1 LVEHPDKT
9 RSRLA
14 VGHVP
19 TVHALVVR
27 LAGAGGTQKLDPEVH
42 CFNSGAG
49 SEPKQLLAEL
59 SAVTAPPHVVDDAGG
74 GGIPAK
80 LLNENPPDDVQ
91 LLKDGMGGGA
101 NSQLH
106 DGERLGGTI
115 DESSPGGTRSNTE
128 GTVGLTST
136 VVVVVLP
143 SLSVVLVVVV
153 VVVVVVIDWW
163 TTRLQEDCSF
173 DPTPAWFFAALL
185 LNDEVVVTD
194 TRDVAGLRIGMSNIR
209 VGAFS
214 VGAQGILGGGG
225 GTHSLDFSCPEL
237 DSAVARFL
245 SAGSLFMNRTL
256 DAEFRRVAAIEALRG
271 EVFFPDLLL
280 VLTISFVVLVGS
292 SEYCSQCDGN
302 KLGWEREES
311 GCAFSK

>member
-1 LVEHPDKT
+1 LLVEVSNATEHPYG
-9 RSRLA
+9 
-14 VGHVP
+14 V
-19 TVHALVVR
+19 
-27 LAGAGGTQKLDPEVH
+27 E
-42 CFNSGAG
+42 
-49 SEPKQLLAEL
+49 
-59 SAVTAPPHVVDDAGG
+59 DAGG

-80 LLNENPPDDVQ
+80 LQNDNPPDDVQ
-91 LLKDGMGGGA
+91 LLKGGMGGVA

-115 DESSPGGTRSNTE
+115 VESSSGGTRSKTE

-136 VVVVVLP
+136 VVVVVFP

-163 TTRLQEDCSF
+163 ITRLQEDSSF
-173 DPTPAWFFAALL
+173 DPTRAWFFAALL
-185 LNDEVVVTD
+185 WNDEVLVTD
-194 TRDVAGLRIGMSNIR
+194 TRDVAGLRIGMSNMR

-214 VGAQGILGGGG
+214 VGAEGMLGGG
-225 GTHSLDFSCPEL
+225 GTHSLDWSCPEL

-245 SAGSLFMNRTL
+245 SAGALFMNRTL
-256 DAEFRRVAAIEALRG
+256 DAEFRRVAVIEALRG

-280 VLTISFVVLVGS
+280 VFIISFAELVGS
-292 SEYCSQCDGN
+292 SECCSQYDGN
-302 KLGWEREES
+302 KLCWEKEES